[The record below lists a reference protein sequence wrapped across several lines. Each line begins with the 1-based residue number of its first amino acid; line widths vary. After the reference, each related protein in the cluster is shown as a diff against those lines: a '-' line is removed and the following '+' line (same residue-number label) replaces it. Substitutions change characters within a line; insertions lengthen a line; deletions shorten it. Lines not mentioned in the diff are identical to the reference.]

1 MRAFICWLVAITC
14 LGLLDRSAF
23 AAPQT
28 SISDLLKQGY
38 EIRGTAYVPLPD
50 AQASNASITQGVMMI
65 TLQRG
70 QSIAVCEFGWSNW
83 GAIAT
88 GAAGSF
94 TAVDRCDVQ
103 P

>member
-1 MRAFICWLVAITC
+1 MHPFIGWPVVTVCVGFLSH
-14 LGLLDRSAF
+14 SAF
-23 AAPQT
+23 AAPQS
-28 SISDLLKQGY
+28 SIAELLKQGY
-38 EIRGTAYVPLPD
+38 EIKGTAYVPLQD
-50 AQASNASITQGVMMI
+50 AKASNESITQGVALI

-70 QSIAVCEFGWSNW
+70 QSIAVCEFNWGTW

-88 GAAGSF
+88 GGAGSF